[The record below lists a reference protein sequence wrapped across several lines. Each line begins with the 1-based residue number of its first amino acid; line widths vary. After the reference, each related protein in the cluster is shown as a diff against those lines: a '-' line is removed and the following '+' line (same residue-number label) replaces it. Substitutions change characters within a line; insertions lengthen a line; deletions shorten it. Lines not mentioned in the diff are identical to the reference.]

1 MFPKGYKDFPPQN
14 EDEVTDKIILA
25 RIEHINYL
33 VEEEI
38 MPIIFG
44 RVYQD
49 GYNLGNPECDTATIL
64 LIAAFKNA
72 MYKSV
77 GMTHPLAEI
86 SDNMVFT
93 SGENDVSITSKGGTI
108 LDNDE
113 DDKVDIT

>member
-1 MFPKGYKDFPPQN
+1 MFPKGYKEFPPQN
-14 EDEVTDKIILA
+14 EGEVTDKIILA
-25 RIEHINYL
+25 RIEHISYL

-49 GYNLGNPECDTATIL
+49 GYNLGNPECDKATIL
-64 LIAAFKNA
+64 LIEAFKNV

-77 GMTHPLAEI
+77 GMTHPLSEI

-93 SGENDVSITSKGGTI
+93 SEVNGINITPKDSI
-108 LDNDE
+108 LDNDK

>member
-1 MFPKGYKDFPPQN
+1 MFPKGYKDFPPQSQ
-14 EDEVTDKIILA
+14 DEVTDKIILA

-49 GYNLGNPECDTATIL
+49 GYNLGKDECQNSTIL
-64 LIAAFKNA
+64 LVEAFKNA

-77 GMTHPLAEI
+77 GMEHPLSEI
-86 SDNMVFT
+86 SDNMIFADV
-93 SGENDVSITSKGGTI
+93 SEVSITPKDATI
-108 LDNDE
+108 LDNDK